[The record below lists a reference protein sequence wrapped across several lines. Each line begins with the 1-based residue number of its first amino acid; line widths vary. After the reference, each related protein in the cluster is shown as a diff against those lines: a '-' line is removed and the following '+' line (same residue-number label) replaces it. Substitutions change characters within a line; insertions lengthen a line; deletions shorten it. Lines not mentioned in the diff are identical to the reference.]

1 MSEEK
6 NPSVTLK
13 DTVLYKATIS
23 EEGDLCNAY
32 SPLQNL
38 TNETTQLL
46 GDFTTEKLDFD
57 LEHPVDIVLQDS
69 YDGSVNMI
77 LNDGKNKPRLI
88 NSRFSVQNDTKFLI
102 PDHTGFKDTNIY
114 DEATFEPDTNLKPI
128 PIQIPTLTFCG
139 LVNNAGTLKCGSYT
153 FYFKLADADG
163 NETEIIQESGIV
175 QIFIGDINQP
185 VSNRMGLEDE
195 NASKSVKFKLGNIDS
210 GFDYI
215 HVLYARTSS
224 GADQAA
230 ATNYYEIKYDYP
242 VINGTCEIEIT
253 GNERIL
259 GTSQDKFYVDYADIQ
274 SVKTQAVLNNVLL
287 FGNVNKPIHDWD
299 ALRRMSWKIVPTIST
314 ESNAGYVDT
323 DYEFDKDSYSCSW
336 SADNLKKAPGL
347 KFRNIVDSI
356 KDPTSDCS
364 YGYYNPEN
372 VYYKVGYWPDEIYR
386 FGIVY
391 IFEDNSLSPVFNIQ
405 GVNFQKLGSNKVDPE
420 LLFNRIDYDT
430 TSNYVEWQS
439 ENEDCYF
446 ERPGTEGF
454 MFNSRGVVKF
464 PKMSALNNSGSCSP
478 KPVYISFNMKYIG
491 ACIANANDK
500 PRISWN
506 SYYTPSK
513 LQDLAASE
521 DPNKFD
527 YTENA
532 ILDEDYKESSGDDNE
547 GLHGYSAARM
557 FKLHGIKGYFFVRQK
572 RIPTILAQGLIVGLT
587 DKDRGSIPV
596 ITKNTAY
603 ITETFLSSNASGR
616 LLEADGR
623 TITIDSS
630 AVTNQAMFV
639 PDAEMM
645 EATFNQIFVG
655 NKFALNKVGQLT
667 FYFDDAKRQSKAK
680 RFTTCQSDEYLQT
693 SLLNV
698 TEDTKIATDGENYFS
713 TLAGSPHEPYKT
725 IDVKN
730 KWKYTP
736 PQDLTNSDTLVRGN
750 FGAYVGVGKV
760 NGAVPFKYGEVY
772 NIKQAVY
779 ATSGEDTATK
789 LDFQKRFN
797 SAESY
802 SAICDRTSCKNLI
815 IRCYRGDC
823 FQSMFTHRVIRNFID
838 PELPTNDKIVDPTCW
853 AANYGVRCTAQVLTS
868 SHSNLTSGSDGWVIK
883 NGAEERKKNALV
895 QAVMLFLMGSVI
907 GATQT
912 LLNLADKFRPGQA
925 GLSDSYAYYKEK
937 GSGKGWWTGD
947 YTPPKI
953 SLGGISFRKGN
964 KIEDV
969 SYVGRDGK
977 PYTKSVKRPEGG
989 NYYLVNKYTTSV
1001 SGYIADNDDADIPTT
1016 DTTTISV
1023 DDDNENIKLYA
1034 ELVVEDDGSLVS
1046 WDADDVTK
1054 MYPNG
1059 YANEI
1064 VQAFETYIGA
1074 EATGISFFN
1083 PLKSLVQL
1091 LRYGDD
1097 YGPRKKKVNPKEQES
1112 SGGFNLKAMFK
1123 SDDDWELH
1131 GLASINRA
1139 DVNAVGIGEWITF
1152 PICSTHNLALRDVD
1166 FSNATEQASFARK
1179 REFYP
1184 LRAMDLHNPLRDSN
1198 VINQAT
1204 AISIP
1209 DKKYFGMP
1217 NVPFI
1222 KQEYFT
1228 RIINSLHDSADSVTN
1243 EFKVLFEDCYRDYTK
1258 VHGSITKLVPFGG
1271 NLIVVF
1277 RHGVGLIQ
1285 LDLGSEY
1292 GAEGYLSVSCQIIS
1306 DTFGSMWKDS
1316 VYATPTAVY
1325 GVDTVGKKI
1334 WQLSSGVFGCIS
1346 DHRIG
1351 KFLIDNIDM
1360 SEFTTTPYIGH
1371 INVKTHYN
1379 AFKHDVMFTYYNDKP
1394 LDVNGDPIALI
1405 GDNSEKALFQQK
1417 RIFSWEPGT
1426 TWSICYNEDTKMFT
1440 TFYDWYPVESENI
1453 DNIYF
1458 SFDREQTNEIADEEF
1473 RTKASIQ
1480 CEGLIEPTWCRELDE
1495 QLPDVQL
1502 KRVILNQRKF
1512 NIDEGFNYSVNY
1524 YKGRTD
1530 QADNFVQFN
1539 ASLEANELYCISF
1552 YFKRDLKDGN
1562 DLTDLYLK
1570 VTNMDIEYPRTLK
1583 FLLVDSDKI
1592 KAEETAAGKEL
1603 YDRDHWY
1610 TAFLFVIPTNGCT
1623 SEFVIQDTA
1632 LENTLY
1638 FAEAKAVKLDKDQ
1651 YTNER
1656 KKITDSGYY
1665 FTTIDFTDLTSNNDV
1680 DHTLYWDIRNGY
1692 KNVKLWKHGQAG
1704 IYDNQGEIKPTM
1716 WYGKQHEFNFE
1727 FVVNQPDIYSQKIF
1741 NNLWMISN
1749 KAEPYKIEYEVV
1761 GEGYEWF
1768 EWKPVILWCNQH
1780 IDADHTLLDRYKEVL
1795 SHTLGWLQSEY
1806 YDFPSVFDRESG
1818 YTIKRLPYLSLK
1830 LSDRKGT
1837 KDSNPNWGIEI
1848 MTDKGKD
1855 VDSYSDNTVE
1865 TILVNDKQLSEQRVH
1880 TEQLVNNVNKY
1891 GRVRGNWQYLEDSWR
1906 GEIRPLAFKE
1916 AYIDDKDEVAF
1927 IETEE
1932 SRLRDKYIKIKVR
1945 YTGEDLA
1952 IIQAMITLLSRSYA

>member
-347 KFRNIVDSI
+347 KFRNITDSI

-405 GVNFQKLGSNKVDPE
+405 GVNFQKLYKNGEPTNKVAPTN
-420 LLFNRIDYDT
+420 LFNHLDYKDAG
-430 TSNYVEWQS
+430 TSSAYIEWRC

-446 ERPGTEGF
+446 THSEDDLKDAC
-454 MFNSRGVVKF
+454 FNSRGVIKF
-464 PKMSALNNSGSCSP
+464 PKQCALKNAGACYP
-478 KPVYISFNMKYIG
+478 RPVYISFDLKYIG
-491 ACIANANDK
+491 CGIMDDNDK
-500 PRISWN
+500 PKIGWN
-506 SYYTPSK
+506 EYLDKYYKDK
-513 LQDLAASE
+513 LN
-521 DPNKFD
+521 NKD
-527 YTENA
+527 YKDITYTENR
-532 ILDEDYKESSGDDNE
+532 ILDPNFFDEELKGYKAST
-547 GLHGYSAARM
+547 M
-557 FKLHGIKGYFFVRQK
+557 FKMHGIKGYFFVRQK

-587 DKDRGSIPV
+587 GKDHGSIPV
-596 ITKNTAY
+596 LKNKTTY
-603 ITETFLSSNASGR
+603 ITESFLSSDEEGR
-616 LLEADGR
+616 LLKPEGR
-623 TITIDSS
+623 TIGIKSS
-630 AVTNQAMFV
+630 KVTNQAMFV

-655 NKFALNKVGQLT
+655 NKFALNKVGDFT
-667 FYFDDAKRQSKAK
+667 FSFNSDTRQAKSRTFKAVN
-680 RFTTCQSDEYLQT
+680 SSNYLHT

-713 TLAGSPHEPYKT
+713 TLAGSAHEPYKT
-725 IDVKN
+725 IDVEHVWDQTK
-730 KWKYTP
+730 
-736 PQDLTNSDTLVRGN
+736 PQYLTISDTLVRGN

-760 NGAVPFKYGEVY
+760 NGSVPFEFGEVY

-802 SAICDRTSCKNLI
+802 SAICDRTSCKDLT

-838 PELPTNDKIVDPTCW
+838 PELPTNTKIVDPTCW

-868 SHSNLTSGSDGWVIK
+868 THSNLTSGSDGWVI
-883 NGAEERKKNALV
+883 EEGSAARKHDIIMS
-895 QAVMLFLMGSVI
+895 AVIQF
-907 GATQT
+907 
-912 LLNLADKFRPGQA
+912 LLNPAGLGVFITLASEFAKKITPGLA
-925 GLSDSYAYYKEK
+925 GLSESYALYIGDHWE
-937 GSGKGWWTGD
+937 TGAYD
-947 YTPPKI
+947 I
-953 SLGGISFRKGN
+953 N
-964 KIEDV
+964 
-969 SYVGRDGK
+969 
-977 PYTKSVKRPEGG
+977 RPEGSKYNRYLPTVQPKYVNKEG
-989 NYYLVNKYTTSV
+989 KEVPDPKNLQNKTYYLVNKYETTSISLGAES
-1001 SGYIADNDDADIPTT
+1001 SG
-1016 DTTTISV
+1016 
-1023 DDDNENIKLYA
+1023 
-1034 ELVVEDDGSLVS
+1034 EDDGDDSVNSSVLNINPTVTAEILVNDKGEALP
-1046 WDADDVTK
+1046 WDADD
-1054 MYPNG
+1054 MSQLYPNG

-1064 VQAFETYIGA
+1064 VQAFETYIGGSVP
-1074 EATGISFFN
+1074 TGGGSLAKMTTS
-1083 PLKSLVQL
+1083 LK
-1091 LRYGDD
+1091 YGDRF
-1097 YGPRKKKVNPKEQES
+1097 GPKKKKVNPKEQES

-1123 SDDDWELH
+1123 SDDKWELH

-1277 RHGVGLIQ
+1277 RHGVGLIP

-1292 GAEGYLSVSCQIIS
+1292 GAEGYLPVSCQIIS

-1334 WQLSSGVFGCIS
+1334 WKLSSEGFRCIS
-1346 DHRIG
+1346 DHVIG

-1473 RTKASIQ
+1473 RTKSSIQ
-1480 CEGLIEPTWCRELDE
+1480 CEGLIEPTWCREPDE

-1524 YKGRTD
+1524 YKGRAN
-1530 QADNFVQFN
+1530 QADNFVQFST
-1539 ASLEANELYCISF
+1539 SLEANELYCISF

-1562 DLTDLYLK
+1562 DLTDLYLN

-1583 FLLVDSDKI
+1583 LRLVDSDKI

-1603 YDRDHWY
+1603 YNRDHWY
-1610 TAFLFVIPTNGCT
+1610 TAFLFVIPTRGCT

-1727 FVVNQPDIYSQKIF
+1727 FVVNQPDIYTQKIF

-1780 IDADHTLLDRYKEVL
+1780 VDADHTLLDRYKEVL
-1795 SHTLGWLQSEY
+1795 SHSLGWLQSEY

-1837 KDSNPNWGIEI
+1837 KDSNLNWGIEI
-1848 MTDKGKD
+1848 MTDRGKD

-1927 IETEE
+1927 TETEE

>member
-1 MSEEK
+1 MSAEK

-38 TNETTQLL
+38 TNEKTQLL
-46 GDFTTEKLDFD
+46 GDFTTEKLNFD
-57 LEHPVDIVLQDS
+57 LEHPVDILLQDS

-114 DEATFEPDTNLKPI
+114 DESTFEPDTNLKPI

-139 LVNNAGTLKCGSYT
+139 LVNNAGSLKCGSYT

-195 NASKSVKFKLGNIDS
+195 NASKSVKFKIQNIDF
-210 GFDYI
+210 GFDYV
-215 HVLYARTSS
+215 HVLYTRASS
-224 GADQAA
+224 GADQAST
-230 ATNYYEIKYDYP
+230 TNYYEIKYDYP

-259 GTSQDKFYVDYADIQ
+259 GTTSEKFYVDYADIQ
-274 SVKTQAVLNNVLL
+274 SVKTQAILNNVLL

-323 DYEFDKDSYSCSW
+323 DYEFDEDSYFCSW
-336 SADNLKKAPGL
+336 SAENLKKSPGL
-347 KFRNIVDSI
+347 KFRNIVDSV

-405 GVNFQKLGSNKVDPE
+405 GVNFQE
-420 LLFNRIDYDT
+420 LLKNGQPTNTVEPTSLFNKLSYENGNSDKYI
-430 TSNYVEWQS
+430 EWRS

-446 ERPGTEGF
+446 PHSENDLKNAL
-454 MFNSRGVVKF
+454 FNSRGVIKF
-464 PKMSALNNSGSCSP
+464 PKLSALKNAGACFP
-478 KPVYISFNMKYIG
+478 KPVYISFNLEYIG
-491 ACIANANDK
+491 CAIMDDNDK
-500 PRISWN
+500 PKVSWN
-506 SYYTPSK
+506 EYVKNQEFSDISYTGNRI
-513 LQDLAASE
+513 LQENFRNNKYHLTGYKAS
-521 DPNKFD
+521 
-527 YTENA
+527 T
-532 ILDEDYKESSGDDNE
+532 
-547 GLHGYSAARM
+547 M

-572 RIPTILAQGLIVGLT
+572 RIPTILAQGVIVGLT
-587 DKDRGSIPV
+587 DKDHGSIPV
-596 ITKNTAY
+596 LKNKTTY
-603 ITETFLSSNASGR
+603 ITESFLSSDEEGR
-616 LLEADGR
+616 LLKSEGR
-623 TITIDSS
+623 TIDIKTNN
-630 AVTNQAMFV
+630 VTNQAMFV

-655 NKFALNKVGQLT
+655 NKFALNKVGDFT
-667 FYFDDAKRQSKAK
+667 FTFDSNTRQAKSRIFKA
-680 RFTTCQSDEYLQT
+680 TDSDEYLHT

-713 TLAGSPHEPYKT
+713 TVAGSAHEPYKT
-725 IDVKN
+725 IDIEHIWSKT
-730 KWKYTP
+730 K
-736 PQDLTNSDTLVRGN
+736 PQYLTISDTLVRGN

-760 NGAVPFKYGEVY
+760 NGAVPFEYGEVY

-779 ATSGEDTATK
+779 ATSGESTATK

-802 SAICDRTSCKNLI
+802 SAICDRTSCKYLI

-823 FQSMFTHRVIRNFID
+823 FPSMFTHRVMRNFID

-853 AANYGVRCTAQVLTS
+853 AANYGVRCTAQIVTA
-868 SHSNLTSGSDGWVIK
+868 SHSNLTSGSDGWVIEEGSQSRK
-883 NGAEERKKNALV
+883 NDIIM
-895 QAVMLFLMGSVI
+895 QAVIQFLLVNPF
-907 GATQT
+907 GAIAT
-912 LLNLADKFRPGQA
+912 LSKLDDEVTPGTS
-925 GLSDSYAYYKEK
+925 GLSESYAFYSKDGEWYTGAYNTNKRKSSKVNRYIPEINPKFVNKE
-937 GSGKGWWTGD
+937 GKD
-947 YTPPKI
+947 VAPP
-953 SLGGISFRKGN
+953 SNL
-964 KIEDV
+964 
-969 SYVGRDGK
+969 
-977 PYTKSVKRPEGG
+977 EGG
-989 NYYLVNKYTTSV
+989 TYYFVSKYETTNISPEESDDSDDLGFMTISPSITAEILVN
-1001 SGYIADNDDADIPTT
+1001 DAGEALP
-1016 DTTTISV
+1016 
-1023 DDDNENIKLYA
+1023 
-1034 ELVVEDDGSLVS
+1034 
-1046 WDADDVTK
+1046 WDADD
-1054 MYPNG
+1054 MSQLYPNG

-1064 VQAFETYIGA
+1064 VQAFETYIGGSVPPGGG
-1074 EATGISFFN
+1074 TLSKMTTS
-1083 PLKSLVQL
+1083 LK
-1091 LRYGDD
+1091 YGDKF
-1097 YGPRKKKVNPKEQES
+1097 GPKKKKVNPKEQES
-1112 SGGFNLKAMFK
+1112 SGGFNLKALFK
-1123 SDDDWELH
+1123 SDDKWELH

-1139 DVNAVGIGEWITF
+1139 DVNAVGLGEWITF

-1243 EFKVLFEDCYRDYTK
+1243 EFKVLFENCYRDYTK

-1271 NLIVVF
+1271 NLIIVF
-1277 RHGVGLIQ
+1277 RHGVGVIQ
-1285 LDLGSEY
+1285 LNLSSDF
-1292 GAEGYLSVSCQIIS
+1292 GAEGYLPVQCQIIS

-1316 VYATPTAVY
+1316 IYATDSAVY

-1334 WQLSSGVFGCIS
+1334 WACSSTGFQCIS
-1346 DHRIG
+1346 DHKIG

-1394 LDVNGDPIALI
+1394 FDKNGEPIALI
-1405 GDNSEKALFQQK
+1405 GDNTEKALFQQNRVYK
-1417 RIFSWEPGT
+1417 WEPGT
-1426 TWSICYNEDTKMFT
+1426 SWSICYNEDTRMFT

-1458 SFDREQTNEIADEEF
+1458 SFDRESTNEIADEEF
-1473 RTKASIQ
+1473 QTKNSIT
-1480 CEGLIEPTWCRELDE
+1480 CEGAITPTWCEDIVKVPRTGARLKQEIPTQREDIVKV
-1495 QLPDVQL
+1495 PRTDAQL
-1502 KRVILNQRKF
+1502 KRVILTQRKF
-1512 NIDEGFNYSVNY
+1512 NIDEGFNYNVEY
-1524 YKGRTD
+1524 YKGLTSNTN
-1530 QADNFVQFN
+1530 QFVNFN
-1539 ASLEANELYCISF
+1539 ASLEPEQLQCVSF
-1552 YFKRDLKDGN
+1552 YFKRDLKDSAQF
-1562 DLTDLYLK
+1562 TDLYLDVNINGITHQIK
-1570 VTNMDIEYPRTLK
+1570 LI
-1583 FLLVDSDKI
+1583 DSENI
-1592 KAEETAAGKEL
+1592 LEQEQQAGQEIYNRKA
-1603 YDRDHWY
+1603 WY
-1610 TAFLFVIPTNGCT
+1610 TVFFFAAHTKSQSITYKFTLRDGGV
-1623 SEFVIQDTA
+1623 
-1632 LENTLY
+1632 ENTLY
-1638 FAEAKAVKLDKDQ
+1638 FAEAKVRTLDNDQ
-1651 YTNER
+1651 YADER
-1656 KKITDSGYY
+1656 KKLNKDGYY
-1665 FTTIDFTDLTSNNDV
+1665 CTIVDFTDLTSNNNV

-1727 FVVNQPDIYSQKIF
+1727 FVVNQPDVYSQKIY

-1749 KAEPYKIEYEVV
+1749 KAEPYKIEYELV
-1761 GEGYEWF
+1761 GESYDWF

-1780 IDADHTLLDRYKEVL
+1780 VDINHTLDYWYKEVL
-1795 SHTLGWLQSEY
+1795 SNTLTTLQSRY
-1806 YDFPSVFDRESG
+1806 YDFPSIFDRDPD
-1818 YTIKRLPYLSLK
+1818 YTIKRIPYLKLK
-1830 LSDRKGT
+1830 LSGRKGT
-1837 KDSNPNWGIEI
+1837 KDQYPNAGIEI
-1848 MTDKGKD
+1848 LTEKQTDI
-1855 VDSYSDNTVE
+1855 DSYSDNTVE
-1865 TILVNDKQLSEQRVH
+1865 TILVNDPQLSEQRIH
-1880 TEQLVNNVNKY
+1880 TEQLVNDVNKF
-1891 GRVRGNWQYLEDSWR
+1891 GRVRGNWQYLEDCWR

-1916 AYIDDKDEVAF
+1916 VFLNDDGELEF
-1927 IETEE
+1927 TETEE
-1932 SRLRDKYIKIKVR
+1932 SRLRDKYLKVKIR

-1952 IIQAMITLLSRSYA
+1952 IVQALITLLSRSYA